1 MPSSVQRFF
10 AATLLSCALVS
21 PSIILRA
28 QDSSQTVTRPRRAT
42 TSEWPTPTPDD
53 AAVTEPAAEP
63 VRLKDEPVIRVGL
76 AADARSVT
84 VSTTGRLL
92 NATETGAQPAPFE
105 VARVRVEPR
114 SLPPLA
120 APTPGARGA
129 ANGVETAA
137 ASADKSRP
145 GGDSSAKMG

>member
-1 MPSSVQRFF
+1 MRSSVQRIF

-21 PSIILRA
+21 PPITLRA
-28 QDSSQTVTRPRRAT
+28 QDSPQTVTRPRRAT

-53 AAVTEPAAEP
+53 ATVTAPDAEP
-63 VRLKDEPVIRVGL
+63 VRLKDEPLIRVGL

-92 NATETGAQPAPFE
+92 NATEAGAQPAPFE

-114 SLPPLA
+114 PLPPLP
-120 APTPGARGA
+120 APTPRGRGA
-129 ANGVETAA
+129 ANGVET
-137 ASADKSRP
+137 
-145 GGDSSAKMG
+145 